1 MVNCGG
7 NTTTLLA
14 TWRWRTPPKRTV
26 CLAFPINAEQLRA
39 QLDQLHS
46 EAHHTTA
53 KANSAR
59 LRLMRLSE
67 AAEKL
72 RRQAAISVQ
81 TGRENDARELL
92 FQKKKVMQ
100 ALEKSKTR
108 ITLLDELSSKLNEA
122 ISVKETQ
129 LIENVAS
136 DLDIGREDASS
147 AVRIV
152 SPKDEDTG
160 KLNEEECL
168 DWNTINSKDQ
178 VLEVHTETQAG
189 QRIGNS
195 MDNPTGDLTGD
206 SRNDADI
213 ISSLKG
219 ISSYEDFI
227 EHLDQQLDKIEAEL
241 VIVLRVSTFVLED
254 NEKPKNSKVQQTLE
268 LLEGIHDLRERI
280 SSIMNKKV
288 QMT

>member
-1 MVNCGG
+1 MHV
-7 NTTTLLA
+7 
-14 TWRWRTPPKRTV
+14 
-26 CLAFPINAEQLRA
+26 
-39 QLDQLHS
+39 LDISPVDHVV
-46 EAHHTTA
+46 H
-53 KANSAR
+53 
-59 LRLMRLSE
+59 MLS
-67 AAEKL
+67 
-72 RRQAAISVQ
+72 R
-81 TGRENDARELL
+81 
-92 FQKKKVMQ
+92 
-100 ALEKSKTR
+100 
-108 ITLLDELSSKLNEA
+108 A

-168 DWNTINSKDQ
+168 DWSAINSKNQ
-178 VLEVHTETQAG
+178 VLEIHTEAQAG

-195 MDNPTGDLTGD
+195 MNNPTGDLTGD
-206 SRNDADI
+206 SRNEADI
-213 ISSLKG
+213 INSLKG

-268 LLEGIHDLRERI
+268 LLEGIHDLRER
-280 SSIMNKKV
+280 
-288 QMT
+288 